1 MKLKLIVA
9 MCKGMGIGYKN
20 TIVWNIKKDLI
31 YFSNKTT
38 GLYGK
43 YVKDKDREKYKY
55 KNVKKNAIVMGKN
68 TWMSLPKYPEP
79 LPHRDNI
86 IISNTIHA
94 HQDDNK
100 LVNLYD
106 MDNTES
112 FAAIKLY
119 YDLIYYINIEENQCE
134 SNMNTALI
142 NKTDFTMYFSSI
154 SKMMDFC
161 ISPEK
166 ICTEIDPVDRDDPTN
181 RSNIE
186 IEMCQMHEMR
196 QVREINQNSVFNDEN
211 TKSEKIKKYC
221 EIYDGTI
228 YDGTIYDGKIYDE
241 VWIIGG
247 AQIYNSFIYEN
258 NNKDS
263 NIIISEFCI
272 TYIDRYY
279 ECDTFFPKIENMNHY
294 YISSFSKCENMDA
307 NIGMMVPVYYITFNL
322 IDERDNIDIQKKIV
336 EIKNN
341 NESIIYYYY
350 YIKNNMHSDCEN
362 MYITNENAETF
373 IWCITQLSGENS
385 FRPA

>member
-31 YFSNKTT
+31 YFSNKTM

-68 TWMSLPKYPEP
+68 TWMSLPKYPAP

-86 IISNTIHA
+86 IISNTIHTL
-94 HQDDNK
+94 HVDNK
-100 LVNLYD
+100 LANMYD

-112 FAAIKLY
+112 LAAIKLY
-119 YDLIYYINIEENQCE
+119 YDLMYYINIEENHCE

-142 NKTDFTMYFSSI
+142 NKTDFNMYFSSI
-154 SKMMDFC
+154 SKMLDFC
-161 ISPEK
+161 MSPEK
-166 ICTEIDPVDRDDPTN
+166 ICTDIDPVDRDDPTN

-186 IEMCQMHEMR
+186 IEMCEMHEMR

-211 TKSEKIKKYC
+211 IKSEKFKKYC
-221 EIYDGTI
+221 EMCDET
-228 YDGTIYDGKIYDE
+228 IYDE

-247 AQIYNSFIYEN
+247 AQIYNSFICEN

-341 NESIIYYYY
+341 NESIKYYY
-350 YIKNNMHSDCEN
+350 YIKNDMHSDCEN
-362 MYITNENAETF
+362 MYITNDNAETF
-373 IWCITQLSGENS
+373 IWCITQLSDENS
-385 FRPA
+385 FRSA

>member
-31 YFSNKTT
+31 YFSNKTG

-43 YVKDKDREKYKY
+43 YIKDKDKDREKYKY

-86 IISNTIHA
+86 IISNTINTL
-94 HQDDNK
+94 QVDNK

-106 MDNTES
+106 MDNIES
-112 FAAIKLY
+112 LAAIKLY
-119 YDLIYYINIEENQCE
+119 YDLMYYINLEENYCE
-134 SNMNTALI
+134 SNMNKGLI
-142 NKTDFTMYFSSI
+142 NKTDFNMYFSSI
-154 SKMMDFC
+154 SKMLDFC
-161 ISPEK
+161 MSPEK
-166 ICTEIDPVDRDDPTN
+166 ICTDIDPVDRDDPKG

-186 IEMCQMHEMR
+186 IEMCEMHEMR
-196 QVREINQNSVFNDEN
+196 QMREINRNSVFNNEN
-211 TKSEKIKKYC
+211 IKSEKFKKYC
-221 EIYDGTI
+221 GMCDET
-228 YDGTIYDGKIYDE
+228 IYDE

-294 YISSFSKCENMDA
+294 YISSFLKCENMDA
-307 NIGMMVPVYYITFNL
+307 NIGMIVPVYYITFNL

-341 NESIIYYYY
+341 NDSIKYYY
-350 YIKNNMHSDCEN
+350 YIKNDMHSDCEN

-385 FRPA
+385 FRSA